1 MDKEEKIIQT
11 GNEFQLAYELAKK
24 DYDYEEI
31 MINLVGTDNIKK
43 HISIINLKSI
53 RNERDAKILVS
64 NMINE
69 EGIIRESVANKVS
82 ELIKDNRYKEYFQSE
97 EIIEVIIKAIND
109 MNPNVSRI
117 VSGFLDK
124 FEEQGIILNRLIEKG
139 LKVSKDLE
147 EYKKN
152 DRKEKSYKKNKKQ
165 FELYWSLEGI
175 ANLRIGDIGEDLK
188 ELLRYGSLYEDYT
201 IREKV
206 AKIITKIEEER
217 RDKDIKEIENKL
229 RQDNNFYVKRYIK

>member
-1 MDKEEKIIQT
+1 MDKREKIIQT
-11 GNEFQLAYELAKK
+11 GNEFQLAYELAKR

-31 MINLVGTDNIKK
+31 MINLVKTDNIKK
-43 HISIINLKSI
+43 HISIINLNEI
-53 RNERDAKILVS
+53 RNEKDAKILVS

-82 ELIKDNRYKEYFQSE
+82 ELIKDKRYNKYFQSY
-97 EIIEVIIKAIND
+97 EIIEVIIKAVND

-124 FEEQGIILNRLIEKG
+124 FEEQEILLDRLIEKG
-139 LKVSKDLE
+139 LKVSKEIE

-175 ANLRIGDIGEDLK
+175 ANLSIGVIGEDLK
-188 ELLRYGSLYEDYT
+188 ELLKYGSVYDDYT

-206 AKIITKIEEER
+206 AKIIIKIEEKR

-229 RQDNNFYVKRYIK
+229 RLDNNFYVKRYIK

>member
-217 RDKDIKEIENKL
+217 IDKDIKEIENKL

>member
-124 FEEQGIILNRLIEKG
+124 FEGQGIILNRLIEKG